1 MKIYQITV
9 GPIQPERIPYI
20 ESVTGLAAARGIE
33 YHMVEMPDVESNDP
47 RDRAVASDIRRV
59 EIAAAER
66 DVLYVD
72 TDVML
77 CDIPPLSKKV
87 PTMAYF
93 GGIPDISLFYS
104 PDRAFWGAVLKEA
117 KRRNIQECYGMYR
130 KVLRWKNAIEW
141 PVEMY
146 SHACMTLYEKID

>member
-33 YHMVEMPDVESNDP
+33 YHMVEMPDVESKDP
-47 RDRAVASDIRRV
+47 RDRTIAADIRRV

-72 TDVML
+72 TDIML
-77 CDIPPLSKKV
+77 YDIPPLSKKV
-87 PTMAYF
+87 PTMVYY
-93 GGIPDISLFYS
+93 GGTPDTSMFYS
-104 PDRAFWGAVLKEA
+104 PDRAFWIDIQKEV
-117 KRRNIQECYGMYR
+117 KRRNIQECYGFYR

-146 SHACMTLYEKID
+146 SHACMTLDEKID